1 MILIC
6 LFSSVL
12 SGIPKALCAQDPA
25 GNHRPNTNAVIK
37 FYQEHISGIDGDR
50 CPMYPSCSRYGAQAM
65 QKHGVGLGWI
75 MACDRLLRCGRDEV
89 RLSAH
94 VRVNGREL
102 TFDPVS
108 ANDFWW
114 FSPKPSAIESNLNDQ
129 SAILIT
135 ADMQFNYAMT
145 LFEQKD
151 FTAAQV
157 EFKRF
162 IHFFPQDPRRD
173 RADYTAGAALFH
185 SGQYYEAA
193 KRFDTIIRQSK
204 DTDSPWARQSCF
216 MQSQAFEAMGNPGY
230 AQVVLQNYLKL
241 TRDTAAKD
249 RIYLELARLHIQNTV
264 TPGKNELDYAR
275 KNLMLISPEKQRE
288 YKVAKQVEAIDNAV
302 NAPAKSP
309 ALAGILAI
317 IPGGG
322 MLYCERYKDAFVSFC
337 FNTGLIWA
345 AYTAFDHDN
354 PALGG
359 VITFVETGFYSGNI
373 YGSITAAHKHN
384 KAAQIKILEK
394 TFNFEPGFDPVNKS
408 FILKLKHDF

>member
-1 MILIC
+1 MKHLRVY
-6 LFSSVL
+6 LTVLAFLGHPFSLYAHGL
-12 SGIPKALCAQDPA
+12 SPDQP
-25 GNHRPNTNAVIK
+25 
-37 FYQEHISGIDGDR
+37 
-50 CPMYPSCSRYGAQAM
+50 
-65 QKHGVGLGWI
+65 GL
-75 MACDRLLRCGRDEV
+75 V
-89 RLSAH
+89 
-94 VRVNGREL
+94 
-102 TFDPVS
+102 
-108 ANDFWW
+108 
-114 FSPKPSAIESNLNDQ
+114 
-129 SAILIT
+129 IT
-135 ADMQFNYAMT
+135 ADMQFNYALA

-151 FTAAQV
+151 FTGAQV

-204 DTDSPWARQSCF
+204 DMDSSWVRQSCF

-230 AQVVLQNYLKL
+230 AQVVLQNCLKL
-241 TRDTAAKD
+241 ARDTHTKD
-249 RIYLELARLHIQNTV
+249 RIYLELARIHIQNTV
-264 TPGKNELDYAR
+264 TPGKDELDSAR
-275 KNLMLISPEKQRE
+275 KNLMLISPEKHQE
-288 YKVAKQVEAIDNAV
+288 YKVARQVEAIDKAV
-302 NAPAKSP
+302 NAPVKNP

-322 MLYCERYKDAFVSFC
+322 MLYCERYKDAFISFC

-373 YGSITAAHKHN
+373 YGSITAAHKYN
-384 KAAQIKILEK
+384 KAARIKILNK
-394 TFNFEPGFDPVNKS
+394 TFDFEPGFDPVNNS
-408 FILKLKHDF
+408 FFLRLKHGF